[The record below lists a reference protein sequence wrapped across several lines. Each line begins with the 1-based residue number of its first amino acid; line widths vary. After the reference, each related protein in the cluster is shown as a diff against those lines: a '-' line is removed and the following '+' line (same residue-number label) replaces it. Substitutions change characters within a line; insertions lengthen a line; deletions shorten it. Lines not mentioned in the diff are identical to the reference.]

1 MKRGVS
7 VTRIPVNEPDLSG
20 NEQKYVLDAVASG
33 WVSTGQYVKD
43 FERMFAEFIGTKHAI
58 TTTSGTAALQLA
70 VASLGLGPGDE
81 VIVPTLTIVATVF
94 AVCYVGATPV
104 LVDSEEDTYNI
115 DPNLIEEKITP
126 KTRAIIPVHL
136 YGHAADMDP
145 ILQLAQRYHL
155 RVVEDAAEAHGA
167 EYRGRRLGSLGDIN
181 CFSFYANKIVTTGE
195 GGMVTTDDDVL
206 AERVLRLK
214 DLAHSKHKRFVHTDV
229 AYTLRMTNLQA
240 ALGVAQ
246 MERIEEFLQRK
257 QWMADAYRR
266 ALSGIEGLVL
276 PVQKPWA
283 KSVYWMYAVRVTPE
297 FGCSRD
303 ELMRRL
309 RDRGIDT
316 RTFFVPMHQQPV
328 FRKMRLFQ
336 DERYPVAER
345 LSEEGF
351 YLPSGLTITEEQI
364 GRVAEAVREIQKEV
378 RR

>member
-1 MKRGVS
+1 M
-7 VTRIPVNEPDLSG
+7 TRIPVNEPDLSG